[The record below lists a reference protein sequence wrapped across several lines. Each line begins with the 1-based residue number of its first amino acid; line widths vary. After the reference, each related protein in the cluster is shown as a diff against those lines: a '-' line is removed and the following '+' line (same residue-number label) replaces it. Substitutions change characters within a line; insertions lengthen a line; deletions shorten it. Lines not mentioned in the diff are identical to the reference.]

1 MILDTLQ
8 NAQLYKNLDEN
19 LSLGLEYLQNTD
31 FSSLE
36 MGKYEIKG
44 DEVFAILQS
53 YDTKEVS
60 DCRLEA
66 HQKYVDIQYMVS
78 GNEIMGVVPFANQ
91 EISEDLP
98 ENDVTFYKG
107 AGLPIL
113 VEEGSFTIF
122 FQTDVH
128 APGIKIETS
137 TKIIKV
143 VVKVK
148 LKTKKR

>member
-1 MILDTLQ
+1 MILDTIQ
-8 NAQLYKNLDEN
+8 NADLYKSLDAN

-36 MGKYEIKG
+36 MGKYQIKG
-44 DEVFAILQS
+44 DEVFAILQT
-53 YDTKEVS
+53 YDTKEEC

-66 HQKYVDIQYMVS
+66 HKKYVDIQYMVS

-98 ENDVTFYKG
+98 NNDVTFYKG
-107 AGLPIL
+107 TGAPIL
-113 VEEGSFTIF
+113 VKEGSFTIF

-128 APGIKIETS
+128 APGIKAGAS
-137 TKIIKV
+137 GKIVKV
-143 VVKVK
+143 VVKVA
-148 LKTKKR
+148 LSA

>member
-8 NAQLYKNLDEN
+8 NADLYKSLDVNLRI
-19 LSLGLEYLQNTD
+19 GIEYLQNTD

-53 YDTKEVS
+53 YDTKEEA

-66 HQKYVDIQYMVS
+66 HKKYVDIQYMVS
-78 GNEIMGVVPFANQ
+78 GNEIMGVVPFDNQ
-91 EISEDLP
+91 EITEALP
-98 ENDVTFYKG
+98 DNDVTFYKG
-107 AGLPIL
+107 KGAPIL
-113 VEEGSFTIF
+113 VKEGSFTIF

-128 APGIKIETS
+128 APGIKVGTS
-137 TKIIKV
+137 EKITKV
-143 VVKVK
+143 VVKVA
-148 LKTKKR
+148 LSE